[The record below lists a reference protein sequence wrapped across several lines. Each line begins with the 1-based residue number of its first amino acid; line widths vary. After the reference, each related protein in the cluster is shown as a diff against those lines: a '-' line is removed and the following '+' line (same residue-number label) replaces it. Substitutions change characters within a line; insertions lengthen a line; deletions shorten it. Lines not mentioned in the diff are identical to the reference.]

1 MTGLK
6 PHHEKPLRQELLE
19 ARDSLVRQI
28 EVLQGGPSAPDLSGA
43 YMQAQADELKSMLEQ
58 IEEELARTE
67 AEGS

>member
-1 MTGLK
+1 MTWST
-6 PHHEKPLRQELLE
+6 PRSEKPLRQELLE

-28 EVLQGGPSAPDLSGA
+28 SILESGPSAPDLSRG

-67 AEGS
+67 ADSP